1 MRLASFAHRP
11 SGHAVPPQIRL
22 GALLDEETVLDLQ
35 AAAEQV
41 QGSADPRLWS
51 MLALI
56 RGGDT
61 AMALVRRL
69 VQEAPRAARRSREA
83 TMLMAPL
90 PIPESIRDFANYE
103 LHVRQAIRSA
113 MKLRAGSTADPEAT
127 FDGFAKA
134 GLLEVPPVWYEL
146 PLYYKGNRFSCIGHD
161 QTVEWPDFAE
171 KMDYELELAVVIG
184 RTIRNATPKEAMEAI
199 FGYTIFNDFSAR
211 DMQSRETSF
220 RMGPSKGKDF
230 DTGNAFGPCIVTPDE
245 IDDPYKLRMR
255 VRINGEEQVDT
266 VSGGMQH
273 DIAKCISHV
282 SRSETLYP
290 GEILGMGTLGNG
302 CGYESLSFL
311 SEGDVVELEVEK
323 IGILRNTL
331 GHRR

>member
-1 MRLASFAHRP
+1 MRLVSFVHQRP
-11 SGHAVPPQIRL
+11 GHAAPQQTRL
-22 GALLDEETVLDLQ
+22 GALLDADSVLDLQ

-51 MLALI
+51 MLSLI

-61 AMALVRRL
+61 AMGLVRRL
-69 VQEAPRAARRSREA
+69 IQEAPQTARRSRQA
-83 TMLMAPL
+83 TKLMAPL

-113 MKLRAGSTADPEAT
+113 MQLRASAAADPQAA
-127 FDGFAKA
+127 FDGYAQA
-134 GLLEVPPVWYEL
+134 GLLDVPPVWYEM

-184 RTIRNATPKEAMEAI
+184 RPLRNATPKEAMDAI

-220 RMGPSKGKDF
+220 RMGPAKGKDF

-245 IDDPYKLRMR
+245 IGDPYKLRMR
-255 VRINGEEQVDT
+255 VRINGEELVDT

-273 DIAKCISHV
+273 DIAKCICHV

-311 SEGDVVELEVEK
+311 RAGDVVELEVEK